1 MGGGR
6 FRWYQ
11 SRRLAV
17 GRDPRSE
24 TPFQALELIPIQK
37 FSAQTLTTGFCLVPD
52 GWQWMG

>member
-1 MGGGR
+1 MGGR

-24 TPFQALELIPIQK
+24 TPFQ
-37 FSAQTLTTGFCLVPD
+37 TLGLVLA
-52 GWQWMG
+52 

>member
-1 MGGGR
+1 MGGR

-24 TPFQALELIPIQK
+24 TPFQALELVPIQK
-37 FSAQTLTTGFCLVPD
+37 FSAQTLTTGLCLVPD
-52 GWQWMG
+52 GWQRMG